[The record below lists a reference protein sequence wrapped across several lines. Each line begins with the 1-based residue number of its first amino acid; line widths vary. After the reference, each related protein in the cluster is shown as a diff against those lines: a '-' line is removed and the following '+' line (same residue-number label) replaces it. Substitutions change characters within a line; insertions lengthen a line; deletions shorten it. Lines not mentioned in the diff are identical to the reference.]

1 MFSLIDEDTF
11 FLMPVAYHPRT
22 VMLVDD
28 DQAFLKQLALQLSE
42 HTPVITFSNPD
53 EAILHLRKYYAA
65 LKDCW
70 LFQTKDSIEASLE
83 KSRRSFYSTDRFQ
96 GISTV
101 VLDYEM
107 PNKDGFAMVVE
118 TDETALRQ
126 PSYHHMV
133 LLTAKR
139 FSDFDSEFADFSVA
153 KNYISKWD
161 PKRIEQLLNI
171 LADTPVAFRWMSYS
185 MVNKFS
191 LNTEEKP
198 LVFRDGNFLP
208 VLNETMKA
216 HNLCE
221 FTLFDRQGSLMF
233 LDDQGRPS
241 WLFVRNETGME
252 NSLKLAEKLNAPLFV
267 MDALESKKAILS
279 LYEESDYGNL
289 DRINWNDYLLPLLRL
304 DTDLRFLGDYTQGNP
319 PSPYYYAYTNQFPA
333 FELDKSQVVS
343 YKNYLDSSA

>member
-1 MFSLIDEDTF
+1 
-11 FLMPVAYHPRT
+11 
-22 VMLVDD
+22 
-28 DQAFLKQLALQLSE
+28 
-42 HTPVITFSNPD
+42 
-53 EAILHLRKYYAA
+53 
-65 LKDCW
+65 
-70 LFQTKDSIEASLE
+70 
-83 KSRRSFYSTDRFQ
+83 
-96 GISTV
+96 
-101 VLDYEM
+101 
-107 PNKDGFAMVVE
+107 
-118 TDETALRQ
+118 
-126 PSYHHMV
+126 
-133 LLTAKR
+133 
-139 FSDFDSEFADFSVA
+139 DFDSEFADFSVA